1 MSHYV
6 HPSGLCEST
15 QIGAGTRIWAF
26 AHVLPGARIGADCN
40 ICDQVFIE
48 NDVVLGDRV
57 TVKCGVQLWDGLR
70 VGDDVFIG
78 PNATF
83 TNDRFPRSKQYPEAF
98 AQTRIEQHASIGAN
112 ATILPGLTIGQH
124 AMIGAGAV
132 VTHSVPPYAI
142 VVGNPARI
150 VGYATTPAGGKDQAP
165 ARPRR
170 GDDAQGC
177 RVQGVRF
184 LEMPVFEDLRGALT
198 VGHLPGE
205 VPFQPNRY
213 FMVFDVP
220 SKDVRGEHAHKV
232 CEQFL
237 ICVHGS
243 ARVVADDGHDRQEF
257 ILNHPRKGLYLP
269 AMTWAS
275 QYAYSPDAVLLVF
288 ASHAYDADDYIRDY
302 AAFLTLVDQQD
313 AR

>member
-1 MSHYV
+1 M
-6 HPSGLCEST
+6 
-15 QIGAGTRIWAF
+15 
-26 AHVLPGARIGADCN
+26 
-40 ICDQVFIE
+40 
-48 NDVVLGDRV
+48 
-57 TVKCGVQLWDGLR
+57 
-70 VGDDVFIG
+70 
-78 PNATF
+78 
-83 TNDRFPRSKQYPEAF
+83 
-98 AQTRIEQHASIGAN
+98 
-112 ATILPGLTIGQH
+112 
-124 AMIGAGAV
+124 
-132 VTHSVPPYAI
+132 
-142 VVGNPARI
+142 
-150 VGYATTPAGGKDQAP
+150 
-165 ARPRR
+165 
-170 GDDAQGC
+170 
-177 RVQGVRF
+177 RF